1 MTTTEHTDDPTA
13 RTHPGYQL
21 SDVDRR
27 TVEQV
32 EESWPVLARFVTGSE
47 PAQLLADLDTLA
59 GTIEHAAR
67 TAGARL
73 TRRPEIEAERMVR
86 AMFKRNGA
94 GLGLVT
100 VNTDPDK
107 AHTATNWSGLE
118 SDPEYCPVIAFATI
132 EPGGIIAR
140 AIGRHRWPMADG
152 EQVEPK
158 AVALMVRPRALHAE
172 QVLTLEGDRTVRTY
186 RPVNGLIYPVPV
198 TNDDGTTEWRPGAE
212 VIGVVRVYADIE
224 QAEQDRDELA
234 RAVATITAAMRPATE
249 PEMFDTEDD
258 RENFIPVG

>member
-32 EESWPVLARFVTGSE
+32 EESWPVLARFVTGSA
-47 PAQLLADLDTLA
+47 PAQILTDLDGLA
-59 GTIEHAAR
+59 STIEHASQV
-67 TAGARL
+67 AGARL
-73 TRRPEIEAERMVR
+73 TRKPEHEAERMVR
-86 AMFKRNGA
+86 AMFRRSGA

-118 SDPEYCPVIAFATI
+118 SDPEFCPVVGFATI
-132 EPGGIIAR
+132 EAGGIVAR
-140 AIGRHRWPMADG
+140 AIGRHRWPMVEG
-152 EQVEPK
+152 EQVAPQ
-158 AVALMVRPRALHAE
+158 AVALMVRPRVLHAE

-186 RPVNGLIYPVPV
+186 RPLNGLIYPVPV
-198 TNDDGTTEWRPGAE
+198 THDDGSTEWLPGAE
-212 VIGVVRVYADIE
+212 VVGVVRVYATIE

-234 RAVATITAAMRPATE
+234 RAVGTITAAMRPAIE
-249 PEMFDTEDD
+249 PDVFDTDDD
-258 RENFIPVG
+258 REHFVPVG